1 MIKNN
6 KTPFL
11 KQMNKKIL
19 LACGAALLLILFIGC
34 TGLTCDDPICQDI
47 EDITK
52 MDTQCPPNCNI
63 KNCDFDEDGIVN
75 PKEKL
80 LCEQTTKPSCGDGT
94 CDTKLGEDLKSCPQ
108 DCSKSS
114 CNYNDVCDASE
125 NILTCIYDCADP
137 IRPPQSPVIKSV
149 SVEGKPIPVISN
161 GDLWYSTWASSGS
174 LYTTWGDGSGF
185 SFELGPKPGAFIKYD
200 MGVAKIRGEVPNI
213 SGINLYTDD
222 IQYFDY
228 ENMVDDKPSSILS
241 IDGIIYGQFHSPLG
255 DSDLGYLAVS
265 EDYGITWIRYKET
278 SPWTKRVNSNFRSMF
293 FINMGKNYELNTD
306 GYVYA
311 FGMGR
316 EWDWDEQLYL
326 ARVKK
331 EKIMDYS
338 AYEYFKGMTSRTPTW
353 TKLQSDASPIHQ
365 DMIIG
370 AQVSAIYHPGVDR
383 YLIMSSTAV
392 YDAPNPWGPWTYA
405 GKWIEKD
412 WYGYMPGI
420 IPKDTGANDFWFT
433 ISGQPQLGFDVDYNM
448 HLGKITMELNNTST
462 LWGRLANAGN
472 KGDKIATTLYFP
484 GVPTDESTYTAN
496 PLSNEK
502 EFDIEDID
510 TQLDRM
516 KSIGINSV
524 QISYWGKNL
533 SDGTMAYQMN
543 ADNECIVNNICVR
556 DKTTIGDVSVAYSRL
571 IRQIEQ
577 KEMLFSPFIEVSA
590 AFNFLDFPNNIDNM
604 ADRISWFIENSGDT
618 SSWTEVYDKTG
629 EPRKLVSLI
638 GTFKLNRLTPEE
650 FADGFEDVAEQI
662 YVKHGI
668 KIGFS
673 IDPQRFVNA
682 PDVDRVP
689 AQPPI
694 PEELESSNY
703 ILGVAPYYYSS
714 GDGSIEGEVRDTISF
729 LAPWRDAGYPVVTVV
744 TPGYDGSRVFPDAPV
759 HGRTYEWR
767 EAQKQLAVPSLGTA
781 GISIGPWNGWT
792 EYYHTTCSIEEG
804 ATNLKWAKE
813 IIDISNGRTPDS
825 SGVTCPST
833 QAKFCGDGICN
844 EHRDTCP
851 LDCNHFG
858 TPNYCG
864 TEIPYSPVINS
875 VSLESMTPTYV
886 TNYSEGDI
894 WRMTVAKD
902 GSTYTAWG
910 DGGGFSNK
918 PFVIPHDVKTH
929 PNFYYLGV
937 GKLTGTFP
945 NNLTG
950 ENLYVSDTWQ
960 GPNGSDDKPY
970 SLLAIEDTLY
980 LTACKINADA
990 FCYLGYSTDGGNT
1003 FTMNKDTVDQTPE
1016 FEFINMG
1023 QNYELN
1029 TDGYVYVSTV
1039 NVGNQIRGALYLARV
1054 PIKQILNV
1062 SAYEYY
1068 SSENSNNPTWNAKSS
1083 NAKPILPTGG
1093 VYNVMNGITYHPGT
1107 QRFILMTE
1115 INVYDAPNPWGPWT
1129 CAGTWLTPETS
1140 ESWQGGYY
1148 PYVVPIES
1156 EENSFYFTYAGQG
1169 DPWGN
1174 YMKYRFNLGKI
1185 TMEMK

>member
-11 KQMNKKIL
+11 KQMNKKIIVL
-19 LACGAALLLILFIGC
+19 CGAVLLLILIIGC

-63 KNCDFDEDGIVN
+63 KNCDFDGDGIVN

-94 CDTKLGEDLKSCPQ
+94 CDNGEDF
-108 DCSKSS
+108 
-114 CNYNDVCDASE
+114 
-125 NILTCIYDCADP
+125 ITCVYDCADP

-149 SVEGKPIPVISN
+149 LVEGKPIPIRSN
-161 GDLWYSTWASSGS
+161 GDLWYSTWGNRGT
-174 LYTTWGDGSGF
+174 LYMSWGDGSGLPSAQKSKPILYDLGITRTSLSPPNF
-185 SFELGPKPGAFIKYD
+185 SGTN
-200 MGVAKIRGEVPNI
+200 V
-213 SGINLYTDD
+213 YTDD
-222 IQYFDY
+222 IQEWDY
-228 ENMVDDKPSSILS
+228 TKIDDDKPASLLYLDGKLYGHFHSKRFISRETFSLTESDVGYIAVS
-241 IDGIIYGQFHSPLG
+241 IDDGESWTKHI
-255 DSDLGYLAVS
+255 DN
-265 EDYGITWIRYKET
+265 
-278 SPWTKRVNSNFRSMF
+278 SPWTKKDNSKFRSMF
-293 FINMGKNYELNTD
+293 FINMGQNYGLNQD

-311 FGMGR
+311 FGMGK
-316 EWDWDEQLYL
+316 EWEWNGPLYL
-326 ARVKK
+326 TRVRK
-331 EKIMDYS
+331 ENILDYTS
-338 AYEYFKGMTSRTPTW
+338 YEYFNGMKKGQPQWS
-353 TKLQSDASPIHQ
+353 LSQNDATPIHEDLIVDAQ
-365 DMIIG
+365 ISSMYHEGIG
-370 AQVSAIYHPGVDR
+370 R
-383 YLIMSSTAV
+383 YLILSSTSV

-412 WYGYMPGI
+412 WFGYMPGI
-420 IPKDTGANDFWFT
+420 IPANTGTKDFWFT
-433 ISGQPQLGFDVDYNM
+433 ISGQPELGFDIDYN
-448 HLGKITMELNNTST
+448 LNFGKITMEIN
-462 LWGRLANAGN
+462 
-472 KGDKIATTLYFP
+472 
-484 GVPTDESTYTAN
+484 VPE
-496 PLSNEK
+496 
-502 EFDIEDID
+502 
-510 TQLDRM
+510 
-516 KSIGINSV
+516 
-524 QISYWGKNL
+524 
-533 SDGTMAYQMN
+533 
-543 ADNECIVNNICVR
+543 
-556 DKTTIGDVSVAYSRL
+556 
-571 IRQIEQ
+571 
-577 KEMLFSPFIEVSA
+577 
-590 AFNFLDFPNNIDNM
+590 
-604 ADRISWFIENSGDT
+604 
-618 SSWTEVYDKTG
+618 
-629 EPRKLVSLI
+629 
-638 GTFKLNRLTPEE
+638 
-650 FADGFEDVAEQI
+650 
-662 YVKHGI
+662 
-668 KIGFS
+668 
-673 IDPQRFVNA
+673 
-682 PDVDRVP
+682 
-689 AQPPI
+689 
-694 PEELESSNY
+694 
-703 ILGVAPYYYSS
+703 
-714 GDGSIEGEVRDTISF
+714 
-729 LAPWRDAGYPVVTVV
+729 
-744 TPGYDGSRVFPDAPV
+744 
-759 HGRTYEWR
+759 
-767 EAQKQLAVPSLGTA
+767 
-781 GISIGPWNGWT
+781 
-792 EYYHTTCSIEEG
+792 
-804 ATNLKWAKE
+804 
-813 IIDISNGRTPDS
+813 
-825 SGVTCPST
+825 
-833 QAKFCGDGICN
+833 FCGDGICN

-945 NNLTG
+945 NNITG
-950 ENLYVSDTWQ
+950 ENLYVSDTWV
-960 GPNGSDDKPY
+960 GPNDDKPY

-1039 NVGNQIRGALYLARV
+1039 NVGNQIRGALYLARI

-1083 NAKPILPTGG
+1083 NAKPILPAGG
-1093 VYNVMNGITYHPGT
+1093 VYNVMNGITYHSGT